1 MKKLITFALVLSLM
15 IASLFAATKN
25 SATPSTGTAQGSATY
40 SAETAAQ
47 YKYQT
52 NDKNRMVTIGTK
64 SGKFE
69 APVLVTSFGQSTDG
83 SMIEQVMKRLK
94 TVAYT
99 YNPTATSSDLDG
111 IKTVVI
117 AVGNSTKGLGAAGIS
132 QEQETERAKAFI
144 EAVEKKGIKVICCH
158 IGGATRRGALSDAF
172 ADMVLPLSSFI
183 VVKEDG
189 NEDGKF
195 TNFAKSNNVPNTL
208 VYGSKDTVDAF
219 KAIFN

>member
-1 MKKLITFALVLSLM
+1 MKRILLTMVMISLLV
-15 IASLFAATKN
+15 IPAFAATKT
-25 SATPSTGTAQGSATY
+25 STTPSTGTVEGAATY
-40 SAETAAQ
+40 SQEVAAQ

-52 NDKNRMVTIGTK
+52 DSKNRMVTIGTITE
-64 SGKFE
+64 KFQG
-69 APVLVTSFGQSTDG
+69 PVLVTSFGQSTDG

-99 YNPTATSSDLDG
+99 YNPTATSADLG
-111 IKTVVI
+111 GVKTVVI

-132 QEQETERAKAFI
+132 QDQETARAKEFMA
-144 EAVEKKGIKVICCH
+144 AAKKAGVKVICCH

-172 ADMVLPLSSFI
+172 ADMVLPLSPYI
-183 VVKEDG
+183 LVKEDG

-195 TNFAKSNNVPNTL
+195 TSFAAANNIPITL

-219 KAIFN
+219 KQIF

>member
-1 MKKLITFALVLSLM
+1 MKRILLTMVMISLLV
-15 IASLFAATKN
+15 IPAFAATKT
-25 SATPSTGTAQGSATY
+25 STTPSTGTVEGAATD
-40 SAETAAQ
+40 SQEVAAQ

-52 NDKNRMVTIGTK
+52 DSKNRMVTIGTITE
-64 SGKFE
+64 KFQG
-69 APVLVTSFGQSTDG
+69 PVLVTSFGQSTDG

-99 YNPTATSSDLDG
+99 YNPTATSADLG
-111 IKTVVI
+111 GVKTVVI

-132 QEQETERAKAFI
+132 QDQETARAKEFMA
-144 EAVEKKGIKVICCH
+144 AAKKAGVKVICCH

-172 ADMVLPLSSFI
+172 ADMVLPLSSYI
-183 VVKEDG
+183 LVKEDG

-195 TNFAKSNNVPNTL
+195 TSFAAANNIPITL

-219 KAIFN
+219 KQIF

>member
-1 MKKLITFALVLSLM
+1 MKKLIVTMVLVLL
-15 IASLFAATKN
+15 LVLNVFAATKN
-25 SATPSTGTAQGSATY
+25 STTPSTGTVEGSATY

-52 NDKNRMVTIGTK
+52 NDKNRMVTIGSK
-64 SGKFE
+64 GEKFQG
-69 APVLVTSFGQSTDG
+69 PVLVTSFGQSTDG
-83 SMIEQVMKRLK
+83 SMIEQVIKRLK
-94 TVAYT
+94 TVSYT
-99 YNPTATSSDLDG
+99 YNPIATAQDLSG
-111 IKTVVI
+111 VKTVVI

-132 QEQETERAKAFI
+132 QEQETARAKEFMA
-144 EAVEKKGIKVICCH
+144 AAQKAGVKVICCH

-195 TNFAKSNNVPNTL
+195 TSFASKNNIPITL
-208 VYGSKDTVDAF
+208 VYGSKDTVNAF
-219 KAIFN
+219 KAIF